1 MELPAGTSGSPMKYM
16 VNGKQHIAVAI
27 SGRQYPGE
35 LVALA
40 LQP

>member
-1 MELPAGTSGSPMKYM
+1 MTK
-16 VNGKQHIAVAI
+16 GKQYIVVGI

-40 LQP
+40 LP

>member
-1 MELPAGTSGSPMKYM
+1 
-16 VNGKQHIAVAI
+16 VNRRDDNVEFGKQFIVVAI

-40 LQP
+40 LP